1 MFAERDFHRVLVSEV
16 ASRAGVGKGTVYL
29 YFPTKDRLHRV
40 ALEASLERVA
50 GEVERAAE
58 ADAPAEAVLREI
70 VVSILRFFWRRPHLL
85 TLVVRYEQ
93 RHTRSAGER
102 RRRVMRAVER
112 VLVRHRIGGNGN
124 RHLAFHL
131 ARHLGLRVGGEGAH
145 HGHRALDRPHGDV
158 GDRHRDRVGLAG
170 CARRLGRRAP
180 AAAGGRSE
188 EERERRELPHAAAPR
203 CRRVAAG
210 APMPWR

>member
-29 YFPTKDRLHRV
+29 YFPTKDHLHRV

-58 ADAPAEAVLREI
+58 ADAPAEVVLRDI

-102 RRRVMRAVER
+102 RRRVVRAVQR
-112 VLVRHRIGGNGN
+112 VLAHHRIGGNGS
-124 RHLAFHL
+124 RHLAAAFLLGL
-131 ARHLGLRVGGEGAH
+131 ARAAIFEHAPE
-145 HGHRALDRPHGDV
+145 DRPEAIATRVVHLYLHGI
-158 GDRHRDRVGLAG
+158 G
-170 CARRLGRRAP
+170 AP
-180 AAAGGRSE
+180 AAL
-188 EERERRELPHAAAPR
+188 RRQRGAA
-203 CRRVAAG
+203 
-210 APMPWR
+210 